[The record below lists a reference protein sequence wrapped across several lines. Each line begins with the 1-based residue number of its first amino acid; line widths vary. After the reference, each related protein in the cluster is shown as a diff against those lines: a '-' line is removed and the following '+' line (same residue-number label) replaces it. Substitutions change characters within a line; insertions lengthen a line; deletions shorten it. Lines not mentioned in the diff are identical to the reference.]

1 VRTCTWILYTITCDR
16 HVLHGVLAG
25 VTVPQFT
32 LYSSQLLRRTIFF
45 ICGGGAGT
53 VYPRIRSV

>member
-1 VRTCTWILYTITCDR
+1 MRTCTWILRTIACDR
-16 HVLHGVLAG
+16 HVLHRVLAG

-45 ICGGGAGT
+45 ISGGGAGT
-53 VYPRIRSV
+53 VYPRVRSI